1 MCKCGCNSCETKS
14 TALVL
19 KESKF
24 VHTPISDGLKYHI
37 DNQIPLSENIYRI
50 GSKEYM
56 KLYSEARALYSRN
69 KLDVSEDDKYFLTE
83 THVGDFGMFE
93 DKRVPL
99 DIPMISEQMD
109 LEDEIANEEFGM
121 DYDQL
126 GPNEKEWVR
135 DEMDNMSMNENEE
148 YYVTVNRGHGGG
160 KRLVTSAESDYEE
173 PRIFSKEEAKEY
185 IKRVKSG
192 GATPGRIAS
201 YWVSD
206 RDMNRIDEKLPF
218 EENLKKII
226 KEKLCKKGEAYRK
239 RRMAAGE
246 KSSAYLSGRAVKVC
260 KGQMSGKKKKKA
272 NENTAPN
279 HDGKAAPYGSGY
291 KVLNIDEI
299 AESLRDWFK
308 KENWVRINTSGN
320 ISGDC
325 GTMKKGK
332 ATTRCLP
339 KKKAQSLT
347 KAERKATVAKKVR
360 GSKKGKQFVSVNE
373 NFEMGDRVKL
383 TPDYEEIPGEVFT
396 ITQTSG
402 NKYFIADEDGRGWY
416 TYGDQLVMADDD
428 EYINEAKK
436 KKKKEKKDPPIG
448 KPKRGGSKAYYVY
461 VRDPKTKKVKK
472 VSFGSG
478 GLRAK
483 IRNPKARKAFA
494 ARHNCKNKKD
504 RTTAGYWSCNLPK
517 YAKQLGLG
525 ANMNTFW

>member
-1 MCKCGCNSCETKS
+1 MCKCGCNSCETES

-24 VHTPISDGLKYHI
+24 VHTPISEGLKYHI
-37 DNQIPLSENIYRI
+37 DNKIPLSENIYRI

-93 DKRVPL
+93 GKRVPL
-99 DIPMISEQMD
+99 DIPM
-109 LEDEIANEEFGM
+109 LE
-121 DYDQL
+121 
-126 GPNEKEWVR
+126 
-135 DEMDNMSMNENEE
+135 ENES
-148 YYVTVNRGHGGG
+148 TDTKDILNKNREQIILDFGP
-160 KRLVTSAESDYEE
+160 KTFRVLQIQLMKDD
-173 PRIFSKEEAKEY
+173 EAF
-185 IKRVKSG
+185 VKDWLMTRG
-192 GATPGRIAS
+192 YMGRENI
-201 YWVSD
+201 
-206 RDMNRIDEKLPF
+206 PF

-291 KVLNIDEI
+291 KILNVDEI

-383 TPDYEEIPGEVFT
+383 TPDYEETPGEIFT

-416 TYGDQLVMADDD
+416 TYGDQLVIADDELDEDRKAKEYIKSIEDEDEREEERKRMFDND

-504 RTTAGYWSCNLPK
+504 RTKAGYWSCNLPK
-517 YAKQLGLG
+517 YAPQLGLG
-525 ANMNTFW
+525 AKMNTFW